1 MAATTSDM
9 LDKGAKAYE
18 KAWDAPEKEFKACDG
33 CKTAGYCKEQGC
45 QHKEAAQMKKLEG

>member
-18 KAWDAPEKEFKACDG
+18 KAWDEKPKEFKACEG
-33 CKTAGYCKEQGC
+33 CKSPGVCKKQGC
-45 QHKEAAQMKKLEG
+45 QAGQAKSLKKLQG

>member
-18 KAWDAPEKEFKACDG
+18 KAWDEPAKEFKACAG
-33 CKTAGYCKEQGC
+33 CKTASYCKEQGC
-45 QHKEAAQMKKLEG
+45 QQRETADLKKLEG